1 MLRLLLL
8 AVLLGTA
15 ACSWILTQNTPE
27 YATDAGSVPMSTVT
41 DTVGGPVGK
50 PPTAV
55 PAIPMY
61 ITTDLRQCTHPVL
74 DVGMAHRIGFNNRK
88 PTCAQVWLFKAINLT
103 GPFKTLSPPLVWS
116 GNVTIPKTLLAENAV
131 PNGTSHTVYG
141 THRFDLVNMT
151 RMLSGNNMYYVA
163 ISLCLDRALHT
174 PTATFNE
181 VRWLFGLAP
190 RNATDPPYEWIDRFG
205 TYIPAHKE
213 LSNWTAAAGVEPWV
227 AAPLHSVSVSQRLA
241 ARIYM
246 QCTGPSNTSDT
257 RILANGTMLPLWN
270 TSMLAAVKTSPS
282 PTPSPTPSPL
292 LILSFTFSPPLV
304 VVVLDLPSPSLVL
317 SPVVEVSSSSPPPP
331 VPVPIPSSMVVVATP
346 TGPATP
352 ILVVTP
358 VTTPTVTMTD
368 WPSPGP
374 MPTGISPVDVVP
386 SSPILSSISTP
397 SPAAD
402 APNGV
407 DKSNSVTWETIP
419 RTWKIILGVVGGFLL
434 LATAGLCIY
443 FYAGYRTR
451 RMYEVVDDREMQHK
465 AQQEQ
470 SWFVSFYNKLKGHSQ
485 ASGNGK
491 HVQEEEADDD
501 RILPMDEMDPE
512 DATSKDVSHGSMDS
526 GDEER
531 GSATRPYR
539 DELETPQQVHDRVE
553 RERVERLRMVQV
565 ALDTPASPSTK
576 PKGKGKE

>member
-1 MLRLLLL
+1 MFRLFLL
-8 AVLLGTA
+8 AILLGTA

-41 DTVGGPVGK
+41 DAVGGPVGK
-50 PPTAV
+50 LPTAV

-88 PTCAQVWLFKAINLT
+88 PTCVQVWLFKAVNLT

-163 ISLCLDRALHT
+163 ISICLDRALHT

-190 RNATDPPYEWIDRFG
+190 RVDSATDPPYEWIDRFG

-227 AAPLHSVSVSQRLA
+227 AAPLHAVSVSQRLA
-241 ARIYM
+241 ARIYL

-257 RILANGTMLPLWN
+257 RILANGTFLPLWN
-270 TSMLAAVKTSPS
+270 TSMLAVVKASPSPPPSPLLLFS
-282 PTPSPTPSPL
+282 PTPSP
-292 LILSFTFSPPLV
+292 SPPPLP
-304 VVVLDLPSPSLVL
+304 VVLDSSSPSVSPVL
-317 SPVVEVSSSSPPPP
+317 SPVVEVSSSPPP
-331 VPVPIPSSMVVVATP
+331 VPIPIPSSMVVVATP
-346 TGPATP
+346 TAPATP
-352 ILVVTP
+352 ILVV
-358 VTTPTVTMTD
+358 TPTVTMTD

-374 MPTGISPVDVVP
+374 MPTGISPVDIVSPVLS
-386 SSPILSSISTP
+386 SSPPPPPTP
-397 SPAAD
+397 
-402 APNGV
+402 APNGT
-407 DKSNSVTWETIP
+407 DKMSSVTWETIP
-419 RTWKIILGVVGGFLL
+419 RTWKIVLGVVGGFLL

-465 AQQEQ
+465 AQREQ
-470 SWFVSFYNKLKGHSQ
+470 SWFGSLYNKLWRKDET
-485 ASGNGK
+485 AGNGK
-491 HVQEEEADDD
+491 HVEVEADDD

-512 DATSKDVSHGSMDS
+512 NTSKDVSHGSMDS
-526 GDEER
+526 GDEEQR
-531 GSATRPYR
+531 ENATRPYR
-539 DELETPQQVHDRVE
+539 DEQQPLETPQEVKDRVE

-565 ALDTPASPSTK
+565 ALDTHPASPSTK